1 MKILKRIKNG
11 KPLLFEE
18 DKNIIHPA
26 TGQLI
31 KKGDFQ
37 YWIGDDRMAD
47 MLISHMGKEFEQAEI
62 KSIPKT
68 KETTVTVKVIEP
80 TVDVEV
86 ILPTVDVEVIL
97 PTPSEMNNIDLKKAS
112 DIWKMNTDS
121 LKEYAASHGVD
132 SKGTKKI
139 VYERIKEAKKHL

>member
-86 ILPTVDVEVIL
+86 ILPT
-97 PTPSEMNNIDLKKAS
+97 PSEMNNIDLKKAS